1 MRGFFA
7 SFAVALALAGP
18 LAPAAVAQ
26 PAYFTRYDDLKM
38 TRTPDGVLTVEMNT
52 AGGPLKFAAR
62 DHEAFVD
69 AFYEIGRDR
78 ANTVVILT
86 GADGQWMPDIDFQSF
101 GNVAD
106 PDVWAQIHADGTQML
121 ENIANIRAPVIC
133 AVEGKAWVHSE
144 YCLLANV
151 IVAGEG
157 ASFSDLPHFNGGIVP
172 GDGVVTLWS
181 YYIGPGRA
189 QAMLLNPQPITASTA
204 KEWGVVSEVTPPG
217 QAVARARELAATWLE
232 KPDVTRRFTRLHF
245 VQPIKERL
253 VAEVGYGLALEGI
266 SATALV
272 KQMQAK
278 SR

>member
-1 MRGFFA
+1 MRRFLV
-7 SFAVALALAGP
+7 SFVVALALAGLLVP
-18 LAPAAVAQ
+18 KAFAQ

-52 AGGPLKFAAR
+52 AGGPIKFTAR
-62 DHEAFVD
+62 DHEAFAD

-78 ANTVVILT
+78 ANKVVILT
-86 GADGQWMPDIDFQSF
+86 GAGGQWMPDIDFQSF

-106 PDVWAQIHADGTQML
+106 PDVWMQIHDDGTQML
-121 ENIANIRAPVIC
+121 ENIANIRAPLIC

-157 ASFSDLPHFNGGIVP
+157 ASFNDLPHFKGGIVP
-172 GDGVVTLWS
+172 GDGVFTLWS

-189 QAMLLNPQPITASTA
+189 QAMLLNPQPISAGTA
-204 KEWGVVSEVTPPG
+204 KEWGVVSEITPPG
-217 QAVARARELAATWLE
+217 QAVARAKELAAIWLE
-232 KPDVTRRFTRLHF
+232 KPDVTRRFTRVHF
-245 VQPIKERL
+245 IQPIKQRL

-266 SATALV
+266 SAAALV
-272 KQMQAK
+272 KQMQPP